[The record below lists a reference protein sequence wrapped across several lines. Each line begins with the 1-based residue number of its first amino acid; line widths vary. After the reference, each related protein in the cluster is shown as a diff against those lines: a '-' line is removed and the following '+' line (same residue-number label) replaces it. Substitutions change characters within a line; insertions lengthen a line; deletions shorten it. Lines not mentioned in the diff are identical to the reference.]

1 MYPRACPKCGR
12 KINNRCNFSRHKKRC
27 GTHEHRVQCPHCP
40 KTYSRPDDLKRHV
53 RKFHSEAAKRK
64 AEDSA
69 ELARLE
75 LLHSNKVPKLE
86 TDESQTGGAVSTRI
100 MKQDKEKVDLKPTN
114 DQPQSAKRKLD
125 EADILDDGQDDFL
138 AERAERS
145 ELSEN
150 PLFKAN
156 LTFLP
161 YKRQCLK
168 GAVKKEQFIVTF
180 DQLRQP
186 KKTETLAN
194 GLSESLFEGVRD
206 TILKENLPDS
216 TRVHLT
222 LNSKEQSN
230 GKVQSNYLSHV
241 KYGPP
246 VQEFL
251 KQSDY
256 VHAMFESL
264 ARKMNSA
271 QNMNP
276 AIGFNV
282 TLTFITYPEKGG
294 KGPASK
300 NPGRLPFKMM
310 QKKKDCMIAIKN
322 PDELCCARAIV
333 TIKEYVDRDPHKQ
346 YRNLRD
352 GRPIQTRLAKQLH
365 QDAGVPEGCCG
376 YEELEKFQAFLG
388 PQGYKIILVDY
399 VFCAFLF
406 RGEVDNYSKV
416 IYLIKRG
423 NNLNGLRSMMAFLN
437 RSYFCPD
444 CCKGYNTEDAVHHS
458 CMGCS
463 CSSCQRTRSHKDEG
477 GCPDFKP
484 CKVRSIHCKDCQRDF
499 YGPDCFKAHKEA
511 KGKKKVSLCE
521 KYKKCLVCCKQHAVN
536 PKKPHRCYYDT
547 CSHCHEFVNIYEHK
561 CYIQRVEKELSDE
574 DAEDEEDEKKKLP
587 TLMVIGDIECLIEQE
602 VEGRHVLA
610 ADLIRYATEQDPE
623 NVSHALS
630 GIIALNNL
638 FMRSMN

>member
-1 MYPRACPKCGR
+1 M
-12 KINNRCNFSRHKKRC
+12 
-27 GTHEHRVQCPHCP
+27 
-40 KTYSRPDDLKRHV
+40 
-53 RKFHSEAAKRK
+53 
-64 AEDSA
+64 
-69 ELARLE
+69 
-75 LLHSNKVPKLE
+75 
-86 TDESQTGGAVSTRI
+86 
-100 MKQDKEKVDLKPTN
+100 
-114 DQPQSAKRKLD
+114 
-125 EADILDDGQDDFL
+125 
-138 AERAERS
+138 
-145 ELSEN
+145 
-150 PLFKAN
+150 
-156 LTFLP
+156 
-161 YKRQCLK
+161 
-168 GAVKKEQFIVTF
+168 
-180 DQLRQP
+180 
-186 KKTETLAN
+186 
-194 GLSESLFEGVRD
+194 
-206 TILKENLPDS
+206 
-216 TRVHLT
+216 
-222 LNSKEQSN
+222 
-230 GKVQSNYLSHV
+230 QSNYLSHV
-241 KYGPP
+241 KYGIP
-246 VQEFL
+246 VQEFV
-251 KQSDY
+251 KRSDY
-256 VHAMFESL
+256 VHSMFESL

-276 AIGFNV
+276 AIGFKA

-444 CCKGYNTEDAVHHS
+444 CCKGYNTEDAAHHS

-463 CSSCQRTRSHKDEG
+463 CSSSQRTRSHKDEG

-484 CKVRSIHCKDCQRDF
+484 GKARSIHCKDCQRDF

-511 KGKKKVSLCE
+511 KGKKKVSFCE
-521 KYKKCLVCCKQHAVN
+521 KYKKCLVCCKQHTVN
-536 PKKPHRCYYDT
+536 PKKPYRCYHDT
-547 CSHCHEFVNIYEHK
+547 CRHGHEFENIYEHK
-561 CYIQRVEKELSDE
+561 CYIQRVAKELSEE

-610 ADLIRYATEQDPE
+610 ADLIRYATEQDPV

-630 GIIALNNL
+630 GDNCVEQFIHALNELTEVEDKQRDLLTIFQTLKGLTVIISSRNFTVKL
-638 FMRSMN
+638 

>member
-1 MYPRACPKCGR
+1 M
-12 KINNRCNFSRHKKRC
+12 
-27 GTHEHRVQCPHCP
+27 
-40 KTYSRPDDLKRHV
+40 
-53 RKFHSEAAKRK
+53 
-64 AEDSA
+64 
-69 ELARLE
+69 
-75 LLHSNKVPKLE
+75 
-86 TDESQTGGAVSTRI
+86 
-100 MKQDKEKVDLKPTN
+100 DLKPTN
-114 DQPQSAKRKLD
+114 DQLQSAKRKLD

-138 AERAERS
+138 AERAERL

-276 AIGFNV
+276 AIGFKA

-399 VFCAFLF
+399 VSCAFLF
-406 RGEVDNYSKV
+406 RGEVHNYSKV
-416 IYLIKRG
+416 IHLIKHG
-423 NNLNGLRSMMAFLN
+423 NHFNGLRSMMAFLN

-444 CCKGYNTEDAVHHS
+444 CCKGYNTEDAAHHS

-463 CSSCQRTRSHKDEG
+463 CSSSQRTRSHKDEG

-484 CKVRSIHCKDCQRDF
+484 GKARSIHCKDCQRDF
-499 YGPDCFKAHKEA
+499 YGPDRFKAHKEA
-511 KGKKKVSLCE
+511 KGKKKVSFCE
-521 KYKKCLVCCKQHAVN
+521 KYKKCLVCCKQHTVN
-536 PKKPHRCYYDT
+536 PKKPYRCYHDT
-547 CSHCHEFVNIYEHK
+547 CRHGHEFENIYEHK
-561 CYIQRVEKELSDE
+561 CYIQRVAKELSEE

-610 ADLIRYATEQDPE
+610 ADLIRYATEQDPV